1 MLPQEIV
8 KRLSAFSHRGT
19 GTLFEKQ
26 VLDFLV
32 SLFDNQQVSL
42 ELFHTPKTYISVVW
56 WLIGGLCTGL
66 WLLNFIPLL
75 GLLLVIGF
83 VVLAFLYLNWYPSM
97 VTKFP
102 PQVKSSNV
110 VVSSKV
116 SVPSSKKLI
125 LMAHYDTAP
134 ISFLYRPEQVGNFR
148 KSLIISLLLMLIAIV
163 FAVFVVA
170 KIWIFSL
177 WIANGLIAYFLVQG
191 ITSTVDFFRLGYS
204 NGASDNATGVAAA
217 IETAK
222 RLWQNPPNDLA
233 VELVLTGAEEM
244 GMMGA
249 RAYFLK
255 NQQSFHKQTYL
266 LNFDTLGAGDLKVI
280 TQTGSLISIHYDNP
294 LTQVAQEI
302 ILKSP
307 ELQGVST
314 GSWHTADF
322 DSVWFQR
329 IGMPCLTLAALDQNG
344 QMPRIHRPEDTLDK
358 IDFRPMEQAIDL
370 AEKIARG
377 IASTKKW

>member
-1 MLPQEIV
+1 MSPQEIV
-8 KRLSAFSHRGT
+8 KKLSEFPYRGT
-19 GTLFEKQ
+19 GTVFEKP

-42 ELFHTPKTYISVVW
+42 ESFHTPKTYISVVW

-83 VVLAFLYLNWYPSM
+83 VVLALLYLNWYPSL

-110 VVSSKV
+110 VVRSKV
-116 SVPSSKKLI
+116 SVSSSQKLI

-134 ISFLYRPEQVGNFR
+134 ISFLYRPDQVGNFR
-148 KSLIISLLLMLIAIV
+148 KSLVISLLLMLIAIV
-163 FAVFVVA
+163 FSVFVVA

-177 WIANGLIAYFLVQG
+177 WITNGLIIYFLLQG

-217 IETAK
+217 IATAQ

-233 VELVLTGAEEM
+233 VELVLTGAEET
-244 GMMGA
+244 GMIGA

-255 NQQSFHKQTYL
+255 NQQSFHKHTYL

-280 TQTGSLISIHYDNP
+280 TQTGSLVSIQYDNS
-294 LTQVAQEI
+294 LTQIAQQVIE
-302 ILKSP
+302 KSADF
-307 ELQGVST
+307 QNVST

-329 IGMPCLTLAALDQNG
+329 VGMPCLTLAALDQNG
-344 QMPRIHRPEDTLDK
+344 QMPRIHRPEDTLEK
-358 IDFRPMEQAIDL
+358 VDFRPMEQAIDL

-377 IASTKKW
+377 IESTKKR